1 MFVSVLFIA
10 AASAAAAPADAA
22 MATKPL
28 SCPAKDP
35 AQVVVCGKAPERY
48 RIDPNVL
55 EANRAVEAVPPKP
68 PLRGDE
74 QLADSACIGPNVCTG
89 GVIPLV
95 GMAVVAAK
103 AVALAAQGDD
113 WRDAIRTHE
122 DEYRLYKQAE
132 QRRAD
137 VRKPH
142 IGLEFSNTPTGP
154 IRH

>member
-1 MFVSVLFIA
+1 MIAGFVLM
-10 AASAAAAPADAA
+10 AAAAQADAGA
-22 MATKPL
+22 APKMP
-28 SCPAKDP
+28 SCPSADP
-35 AQVVVCGKAPERY
+35 AQVIVCGKAPGRY

-55 EANRAVEAVPPKP
+55 EASRAVDGLPAKP

-74 QLADSACIGPNVCTG
+74 ALADHGCVGPNVCGG

-113 WRDAIRTHE
+113 WRDAIRIHE

-132 QRRAD
+132 ARRASE
-137 VRKPH
+137 RKPH
-142 IGLEFSNTPTGP
+142 IGLEFSNSPTGP